1 MTGVMPMHKV
11 TGKMNHNSLSNN
23 DRKMGPL
30 MRHLEY
36 LVELG
41 DKVRATQFVTIL
53 VEGKQARVNSD
64 NDDDERY
71 LPMSMGYRNCYN
83 RYLASLGYTNV
94 RSTASGAFI
103 LGEREDGEAVDSG
116 DFVTFPTHYYK
127 WKRSFP

>member
-103 LGEREDGEAVDSG
+103 LGERED
-116 DFVTFPTHYYK
+116 
-127 WKRSFP
+127 